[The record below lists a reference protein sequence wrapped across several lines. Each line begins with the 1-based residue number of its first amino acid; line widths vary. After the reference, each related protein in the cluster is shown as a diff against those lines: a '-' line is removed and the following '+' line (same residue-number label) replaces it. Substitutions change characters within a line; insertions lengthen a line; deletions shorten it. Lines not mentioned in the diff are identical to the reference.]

1 MRRAADAPVLQT
13 TVAPE
18 WIDYNSHM
26 NDAAYARVFSLAC
39 DALMDAI
46 GLDDSTRRASGRTI
60 YTLQVM
66 LHYFHEAKLG
76 EAIAVSARV
85 LERDAKRL
93 RIWME
98 MTRASDG
105 ERLAASEQLLL
116 SVDSSGP
123 SPRAAAWSDAV
134 AGALERMAAE
144 GEGIDAPPEA
154 GRGITL
160 RRGKG

>member
-1 MRRAADAPVLQT
+1 MTRVGDAPLLQT

-18 WIDYNSHM
+18 WIDYNGHM

-39 DALMDAI
+39 DALMEAI
-46 GLDDSTRRASGRTI
+46 GLDDAVRRASQRTI

-85 LERDAKRL
+85 LERDSKRL
-93 RIWME
+93 RIWMT
-98 MTRASDG
+98 MTRARDG

-116 SVDSSGP
+116 SVDTSGP
-123 SPRAAAWSDAV
+123 SPRAAPWSADV
-134 AGALERMAAE
+134 AEALARLAARA
-144 GEGIDAPPEA
+144 EGIDLPPEA

-160 RRGKG
+160 RRGKS